1 MIELRQLV
9 KKFGERTAVDRLDL
23 QIAAGEVFGLLGPNG
38 AGKTTII
45 RMLTMLTRPTA
56 GEIRIGDC
64 TLPVDAERV
73 KAMLGI
79 VPQHFNLDV
88 DLTVG
93 ENLDLHGRLHHIAA
107 ATREHRIEELL
118 EYVELQERIDDKVQN
133 LSGGMKRRLMIARAL
148 FHRPRILF
156 LDEPTVGLDPQVRRK
171 LWDLIRRLQ
180 GENFTVLL
188 TTHYIEEA
196 EALCNRVAILDKGRL
211 IALDSPEEL
220 RRRTGA
226 YVVEWMEE
234 EGSCSRFFH
243 QRNEAGDFAGKLA
256 VTATVRRSNLEDVFV
271 ELTGR
276 KVSE

>member
-45 RMLTMLTRPTA
+45 RMLTMLTRPTS

-93 ENLDLHGRLHHIAA
+93 ENLDLHGRLHHIGAVE
-107 ATREHRIEELL
+107 RKQRIDELL
-118 EYVELQERIDDKVQN
+118 EYVELQERIGDKVQN

-243 QRNEAGDFAGKLA
+243 ERSAAGDFAGTLA
-256 VTATVRRSNLEDVFV
+256 VTATIRRSNLEDVFV

>member
-56 GEIRIGDC
+56 GQIRIGDC

-93 ENLDLHGRLHHIAA
+93 ENLNLHGRLHHIAA
-107 ATREHRIEELL
+107 VEREQRIEELL

-156 LDEPTVGLDPQVRRK
+156 LAEPTVGLDPQVLRK

>member
-1 MIELRQLV
+1 M
-9 KKFGERTAVDRLDL
+9 KKYGERTAVNQLDL

-243 QRNEAGDFAGKLA
+243 ERSAAGDFAGTLA
-256 VTATVRRSNLEDVFV
+256 VTATIRRSNLEDVFV

>member
-56 GEIRIGDC
+56 GQIRIGDC

-107 ATREHRIEELL
+107 VAREQRIEELL

-180 GENFTVLL
+180 SETFTVLL

-243 QRNEAGDFAGKLA
+243 ERSAAGDFAGTLA
-256 VTATVRRSNLEDVFV
+256 VTATLRRSNLEDVFV

>member
-1 MIELRQLV
+1 MIQLRQLV
-9 KKFGERTAVDRLDL
+9 KKYGERTAVDRLDL

-107 ATREHRIEELL
+107 EERLHRIAELL
-118 EYVELQERIDDKVQN
+118 EYVELKERIDDKVQN

-148 FHRPRILF
+148 LHRPRILF

-180 GENFTVLL
+180 CENFTVLL

-226 YVVEWMEE
+226 YVVEWVEE

-243 QRNEAGDFAGKLA
+243 DRAAAAAFAGTLA
-256 VTATVRRSNLEDVFV
+256 VTATIRRSNLEDVFV

-276 KVSE
+276 KVSG

>member
-56 GEIRIGDC
+56 GQIRIGDC

-107 ATREHRIEELL
+107 EERLHRIAELL
-118 EYVELQERIDDKVQN
+118 EYVELKERIDDKVQN

-148 FHRPRILF
+148 LHRPRILF

-226 YVVEWMEE
+226 YVVEWVEE
-234 EGSCSRFFH
+234 EGSCSCFFH
-243 QRNEAGDFAGKLA
+243 DRAAAAAFAGTLA
-256 VTATVRRSNLEDVFV
+256 VTATIRRSNLEDVFV

-276 KVSE
+276 KVSG

>member
-56 GEIRIGDC
+56 GQIRIGDC

-107 ATREHRIEELL
+107 VAREQRIEELL

-243 QRNEAGDFAGKLA
+243 QRNEAGDCAGTLA

>member
-1 MIELRQLV
+1 MIQIKGLV
-9 KKFGERTAVDRLDL
+9 KKYGERTAVNQLDL
-23 QIAAGEVFGLLGPNG
+23 DIAVGEVFGLLGPNG

-45 RMLTMLTRPTA
+45 RMLTMLTRPTT
-56 GEIRIGDC
+56 GEIKIGGC
-64 TLPVDAERV
+64 SLPADAEQV

-79 VPQHFNLDV
+79 VPQHFNLDL

-93 ENLDLHGRLHHIAA
+93 ENLDLHGRLHHIESGE
-107 ATREHRIEELL
+107 RKMRIAELL
-118 EYVELQERIDDKVQN
+118 EYVELQERIGDKVQN

-148 FHRPRILF
+148 FHRPRVLF

-171 LWDLIRRLQ
+171 LWDLIRRLHS
-180 GENFTVLL
+180 EKITVLL

-234 EGSCSRFFH
+234 EGSRTRFFH
-243 QRNEAGDFAGKLA
+243 ERGGAADFAGTLA
-256 VTATVRRSNLEDVFV
+256 VTATIRRSNLEDVFV
-271 ELTGR
+271 EITGR
-276 KVSE
+276 KVIG

>member
-1 MIELRQLV
+1 M
-9 KKFGERTAVDRLDL
+9 
-23 QIAAGEVFGLLGPNG
+23 
-38 AGKTTII
+38 
-45 RMLTMLTRPTA
+45 
-56 GEIRIGDC
+56 
-64 TLPVDAERV
+64 
-73 KAMLGI
+73 
-79 VPQHFNLDV
+79 
-88 DLTVG
+88 
-93 ENLDLHGRLHHIAA
+93 
-107 ATREHRIEELL
+107 
-118 EYVELQERIDDKVQN
+118 
-133 LSGGMKRRLMIARAL
+133 
-148 FHRPRILF
+148 
-156 LDEPTVGLDPQVRRK
+156 
-171 LWDLIRRLQ
+171 IRRLQ

>member
-1 MIELRQLV
+1 MIQLRQLV

-107 ATREHRIEELL
+107 EERLHRIAELL
-118 EYVELQERIDDKVQN
+118 EYVELKERIDDKVQN

-148 FHRPRILF
+148 LHRPRILF

-180 GENFTVLL
+180 CENFTVLL

-243 QRNEAGDFAGKLA
+243 ERSAAGDFAGTLA
-256 VTATVRRSNLEDVFV
+256 VTATLRRSNLEDVFV

>member
-56 GEIRIGDC
+56 GQIRIGDC

-107 ATREHRIEELL
+107 VEREQRIEELL

-243 QRNEAGDFAGKLA
+243 QRNEAGDFAGTLA

>member
-1 MIELRQLV
+1 MIQIKGLV
-9 KKFGERTAVDRLDL
+9 KQFGDRIAVNHLDL
-23 QIAAGEVFGLLGPNG
+23 EIGSGEVFGLLGPNG

-56 GEIRIGDC
+56 GEIHINDC
-64 TLPVDAERV
+64 TLPADEEKV

-79 VPQHFNLDV
+79 VPQHFNLDP

-93 ENLDLHGRLHHIAA
+93 ENLDLHGRLHHMEAGDRKLRIA
-107 ATREHRIEELL
+107 ELL
-118 EYVELQERIDDKVQN
+118 DYVELQERVHDKVQS

-180 GENFTVLL
+180 SESFTVLL

-196 EALCNRVAILDKGRL
+196 EALCGRVAILEKGKL

-220 RRRTGA
+220 RRRTGE
-226 YVVEWMEE
+226 YVVEWT
-234 EGSCSRFFH
+234 EGDGRETRFFH
-243 QRNEAGDFAGKLA
+243 DRSEAAGFAGNLTL
-256 VTATVRRSNLEDVFV
+256 TATIRRSNLEDVFV
-271 ELTGR
+271 EMTGR
-276 KVSE
+276 KVID

>member
-56 GEIRIGDC
+56 GQIRIGDC

-107 ATREHRIEELL
+107 VAREQRIEELL

-180 GENFTVLL
+180 SETFTVLL

-226 YVVEWMEE
+226 YVVE
-234 EGSCSRFFH
+234 
-243 QRNEAGDFAGKLA
+243 
-256 VTATVRRSNLEDVFV
+256 
-271 ELTGR
+271 
-276 KVSE
+276 